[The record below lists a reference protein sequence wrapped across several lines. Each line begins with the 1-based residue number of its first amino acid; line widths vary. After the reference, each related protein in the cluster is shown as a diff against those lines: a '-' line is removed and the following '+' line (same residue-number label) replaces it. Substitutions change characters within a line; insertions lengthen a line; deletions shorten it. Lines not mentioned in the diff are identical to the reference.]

1 MVDKWREA
9 FMKYPFHRCI
19 LRFGILLRLFK
30 IYVVINMMIL
40 FIDLG
45 YIGKI
50 NQSKN
55 LYFSQFGIM
64 EVEDNPKTLA
74 SFSNDDGILNGLE
87 FPQDV
92 EEALKEVKE
101 TLFTY

>member
-1 MVDKWREA
+1 
-9 FMKYPFHRCI
+9 
-19 LRFGILLRLFK
+19 
-30 IYVVINMMIL
+30 MIL

-64 EVEDNPKTLA
+64 EVEDNPKILA

-101 TLFTY
+101 TFFTY